1 MRKLINLIALL
12 IMASSVT
19 WAQDKKSFTLED
31 LMPGGNNYY
40 NLLPQ
45 NLYGLQWWGDVCINA
60 DIEEVKTIQPAN
72 GKENVLI
79 TLQEVNELL
88 ANKELGKINHFRNA
102 SFPYAEKMMLVNTT
116 SNKVLI
122 DLTKKEIIWSQPLS
136 PKAANQDWN
145 KESRSLAY
153 TLDNNL
159 FVTTADGKTQQVTD
173 EPKGIVCGQ
182 SVHRQE
188 FGISKGTFWSPKG
201 NLLAFYRMDESMVT
215 DYPQVNTSTRIATL
229 EPDKYPMAGMTS
241 HKVTVGIYNPETQKT
256 VYLKA
261 GDPTDRYFTNISW
274 SPDEKSVYVIELNRD
289 QNHALL
295 CCYDAETGEPLK
307 NNPLYEEEHTKYV
320 EPQHP
325 IVFLPWDHTK
335 FIYQSQRDGYNH
347 LYLMDTKTSVY
358 PESHGAAAGG
368 SYRESYKTRQLTQ
381 GNWVVQNILG
391 FNEKTKEVIIMSTEV
406 SPLQSNA
413 YAVNVKT
420 GKRRLIGNKDGM
432 HHVQLSG
439 SGNYVIDNYTS
450 FTIPRNI
457 EIVPTSG
464 KGKTISLL
472 TATNPL
478 EAYNMPEITVG
489 TLMDTKTSVY
499 PESHGAAAGGSYR
512 ESYKTRQLT
521 QGNWVVQNILGFNE
535 KTKEVII
542 MSTEVSPLQSNAYA
556 VNVKTGKRR
565 LIGNKDGM
573 HHVQLSGSGNYVIDN
588 YTSFTIPRNIEIVPT
603 SGKGKTISL
612 LTATNPLEAYNMPE
626 ITVGTLKAADGKTDL
641 YYRLIKPVNFDPNK
655 KYPAVVYVYG
665 GPHAQLIHNNRNY
678 DARGW
683 DIYMAQLG
691 YVMLTVDNRGSDNR
705 GLEFENCTF
714 RQLGTEEMKDQ
725 VKGVDFLKSL
735 GYVDNNRIGVHGW
748 SFGGFMTTNLMLTYP
763 ELFKVGVAGGPVIDW
778 AYYEVMYG
786 ERYMDTP
793 QTNPEGYKNAN
804 LKLRAGNL
812 KGRLEVI
819 IGANDPTCV
828 PQHSISFLRACIDA
842 GTQPDFFMYPGDGHN
857 MFGRDRVHLYE
868 RITRYFEDHLK

>member
-1 MRKLINLIALL
+1 MKRIYFLFFLCCMTTLA
-12 IMASSVT
+12 T
-19 WAQDKKSFTLED
+19 FAQEKKTYTLED
-31 LMPGGNNYY
+31 VIPGGNNYF
-40 NLLPQ
+40 NLVPE
-45 NLYGLQWWGDVCINA
+45 NIPGLQWWGDVCVRA
-60 DIEEVKTIQPAN
+60 DVENIRSIQLKD
-72 GKENVLI
+72 GKESILV
-79 TLQEVNELL
+79 TLEEINQAIEKGEKPYQLSHEL
-88 ANKELGKINHFRNA
+88 K
-102 SFPYAEKMMLVNTT
+102 
-116 SNKVLI
+116 
-122 DLTKKEIIWSQPLS
+122 PL
-136 PKAANQDWN
+136 
-145 KESRSLAY
+145 RSLMSASLPWSERKVIVFQQNSYWVEYDFGQKKITNISRLNEKATNLDFCKTNDKVAY
-153 TLDNNL
+153 TVGNGL
-159 FVTTADGKTQQVTD
+159 FVTGKGEESHQINPSQTEEGV
-173 EPKGIVCGQ
+173 VYGQ
-182 SVHRQE
+182 AVHRNE
-188 FGISKGTFWSPKG
+188 FGIYKGTFWSPKG
-201 NLLAFYRMDESMVT
+201 SYLAFYRMDQSMVT

-241 HKVTVGIYNPETQKT
+241 HKVTVGIYNPATQKT

-307 NNPLYEEEHTKYV
+307 SNPLYEEKHTKYV

-347 LYLMDTKTSVY
+347 LYLMDTKTS
-358 PESHGAAAGG
+358 
-368 SYRESYKTRQLTQ
+368 
-381 GNWVVQNILG
+381 I
-391 FNEKTKEVIIMSTEV
+391 
-406 SPLQSNA
+406 
-413 YAVNVKT
+413 
-420 GKRRLIGNKDGM
+420 
-432 HHVQLSG
+432 
-439 SGNYVIDNYTS
+439 
-450 FTIPRNI
+450 
-457 EIVPTSG
+457 
-464 KGKTISLL
+464 
-472 TATNPL
+472 
-478 EAYNMPEITVG
+478 
-489 TLMDTKTSVY
+489 Y

-655 KYPAVVYVYG
+655 KYPAVIYVYG